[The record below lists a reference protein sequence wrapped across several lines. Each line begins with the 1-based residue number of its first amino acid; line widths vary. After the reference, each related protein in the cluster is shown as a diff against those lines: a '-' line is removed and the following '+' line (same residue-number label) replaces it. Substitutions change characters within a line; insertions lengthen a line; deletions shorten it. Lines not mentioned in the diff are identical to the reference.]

1 MCVCVCVCV
10 CAVSAV
16 NQMPPKKARACCR
29 SAFGMYRD
37 ILHSPQIS
45 VHAKMDLEA
54 RLGLPL
60 LLGDAVTSAG
70 VNLPPLISSF
80 ELVDCFPSN
89 RLPDIRTDQLAT
101 ELDLIL
107 SPDGDGILYHDRLN
121 QACNAVLRW
130 LAAANRA
137 VADLPG
143 QTGINNGL
151 LLRPEL
157 VQTIW
162 QAVDQVQLAVR
173 RLQYAVIEFAGVP
186 SGCAAYGCAD
196 LHCRMYTRLER
207 DADGES
213 RKFLTCYQVVDSHSG
228 LG

>member
-1 MCVCVCVCV
+1 MHVRLVF
-10 CAVSAV
+10 AV
-16 NQMPPKKARACCR
+16 NEMPPKKARACCR

-45 VHAKMDLEA
+45 VHDKMDLEA

-70 VNLPPLISSF
+70 VDLPPLISSS
-80 ELVDCFPSN
+80 ELVDCFPSHH
-89 RLPDIRTDQLAT
+89 LPDIRTAQLAA
-101 ELDLIL
+101 ELDLVL
-107 SPDGDGILYHDRLN
+107 PPDADGVVYHDGLN

-137 VADLPG
+137 VASLTWHAG
-143 QTGINNGL
+143 SNNGL
-151 LLRPEL
+151 LSRLSL

-162 QAVDQVQLAVR
+162 QAVDQVQAAVR

-186 SGCAAYGCAD
+186 SGCAAHGCAD

-213 RKFLTCYQVVDSHSG
+213 NELCACYLVTDSHSECDET
-228 LG
+228 